1 MVAPSGSKAPR
12 WERRKDARP
21 QELLA
26 SALDLFVERG
36 FAATRLEDVAR
47 RAGVS
52 KGTLYLYY
60 ANKEELFK
68 AVVRDSIVTAIGDA
82 EDTVAA
88 YEGHSSELL
97 RAILHGWWE
106 RVGGTKASGIVKL
119 VMAEAHN
126 FPDLAEFYREEVI
139 LRGSRVMASMLE
151 RGVARKE
158 FRSIDIETSTQV
170 LMAPMLQLMLWKHSI
185 GPCAQNELDPERFIT
200 HFADMALSGIQVP
213 EQR

>member
-1 MVAPSGSKAPR
+1 MVAPTGAKAPR

-26 SALDLFVERG
+26 AALDLFVERG

-82 EDTVAA
+82 EDVVAG
-88 YEGHSSELL
+88 YEGESGELL
-97 RAILHGWWE
+97 RAILFGWWE

-119 VMAEAHN
+119 VMAEANN
-126 FPDLAEFYREEVI
+126 FPDLAAFYRKEVI
-139 LRGSRVMASMLE
+139 VRGTRVLSSVLE

-158 FRSIDIETSTQV
+158 FRVADIETSTQV
-170 LMAPMLQLMLWKHSI
+170 LIAPMLMLTLWKHSC
-185 GPCAQNELDPERFIT
+185 GPCDQGDVDAERFLSN
-200 HFADMALSGIQVP
+200 FAAMVLGGIQAD
-213 EQR
+213 

>member
-1 MVAPSGSKAPR
+1 MVAPTGSKAPR
-12 WERRKDARP
+12 WERRKEARP

-82 EDTVAA
+82 EDTIAV
-88 YEGHSSELL
+88 YEGHSAELL
-97 RAILHGWWE
+97 RAILFGWWE
-106 RVGGTKASGIVKL
+106 KVGGTKASGIVKL

-139 LRGSRVMASMLE
+139 VRGSRVISSMLE

-158 FRSIDIETSTQV
+158 FRPLDIDTSTQV
-170 LMAPMLQLMLWKHSI
+170 LIAPMLMLMLWKHSF
-185 GPCAQNELDPERFIT
+185 GPCAKDQLDPERFLSN
-200 HFADMALSGIQVP
+200 FADMALAGLQAP
-213 EQR
+213 